1 MIGVLSIGQRKMEND
16 RIVLSDCGTS
26 KWHRVVDRYGT
37 IASNALQQMRN
48 RVACSARAIWTSNE
62 QCDDFRMSDLQTSW
76 QYMSGGEMN
85 EKIRELIEQ
94 SHILIPHER
103 EWNVNVKTFSKE
115 KFVNLLLNE
124 VIEIVQWY
132 PEVHN
137 QREQDVL
144 NQAVGRII
152 ELYGVKY
159 ENPND

>member
-1 MIGVLSIGQRKMEND
+1 
-16 RIVLSDCGTS
+16 
-26 KWHRVVDRYGT
+26 
-37 IASNALQQMRN
+37 
-48 RVACSARAIWTSNE
+48 
-62 QCDDFRMSDLQTSW
+62 
-76 QYMSGGEMN
+76 MN

-132 PEVHN
+132 PEVYN